1 MSWIMIGVNFVG
13 VCLLAGLCAVQWD
26 TNSRLN
32 EQVRSL
38 EETRDSQTAKIADLD
53 KTIKGNASDLDD
65 LHGRLSKS
73 EDTVKED
80 ERKLAAADAETK
92 RMQNLVERDKEM
104 VGQYRS
110 AIDQRDEVIRTQ
122 RENLEKAAAENGV
135 LVNEANALKAKYIDA
150 ANKYNALAQQINNQ
164 NKNGRG

>member
-13 VCLLAGLCAVQWD
+13 VCLLAGLCTWQWD

-53 KTIKGNASDLDD
+53 KTIKGNASDMED
-65 LHGRLSKS
+65 LHGRLTKS
-73 EDTVKED
+73 EDTVKDD
-80 ERKLAAADAETK
+80 EKKLAADEVQKKQLQVLAD
-92 RMQNLVERDKEM
+92 RDKEL
-104 VGQYRS
+104 VGQWRA
-110 AIDQRDEVIRTQ
+110 AIDRRDQILLKQ
-122 RENLEKAAAENGV
+122 KDQLEQFHDENGKLASQV
-135 LVNEANALKAKYIDA
+135 TALEAKYTDA
-150 ANKYNALAQQINNQ
+150 VNKYNALVQQINNQ